1 MDPNANATYLNCGVT
16 ALFNSI
22 SPDWFKT
29 CEQIT
34 SLTFPHHCDG
44 TGLAAYLLLISHR
57 SITNQRAGEG
67 RGLREGAEPVA
78 LPACFRSSSIKIPN
92 RRQINDN
99 GNDAD

>member
-67 RGLREGAEPVA
+67 AWSAGRGGACGSAGVLQELIHKNSKSA
-78 LPACFRSSSIKIPN
+78 S
-92 RRQINDN
+92 D
-99 GNDAD
+99 